1 MKTLC
6 LFFCILIHCNIYAI
20 KPSFI
25 HIASPEDYNMPY
37 SDLMIETP
45 DSATLHAWAFGSAIP
60 SNHKLTVVIAGADAG
75 NMSFLLE
82 QIMLFRD
89 NGFNVL
95 SFDYRGFGKSSEF
108 EIDFDQL
115 YYDEFVIDLQ
125 SAVTHARNTFPGSR
139 IIVYGIAMGSLIAF
153 LAADTADINYIV
165 AEGAITNPFVV
176 ADRLEFLKKK
186 KVGLPAGA
194 DESLSRIA
202 NIKIPV
208 LLIAATLDFITTVED
223 CEEYIK
229 GYQNRYLLVFPGNH
243 LDGFVTMRHEY
254 IYEILHFIS
263 GEF

>member
-6 LFFCILIHCNIYAI
+6 LFFCILIYCNIYAL

-37 SDLMIETP
+37 SDLKIETP
-45 DSATLHAWAFGSAIP
+45 DGASLHAWTFGSAIP
-60 SNHKLTVVIAGADAG
+60 SNYNLTVVIAGADVG

-115 YYDEFVIDLQ
+115 YYDEYVVDLQ
-125 SAVTHARNTFPGSR
+125 SAVSEAKKIFPGTR
-139 IIVYGIAMGSLIAF
+139 IIVYGISMGSLLAF
-153 LAADTADINYIV
+153 LAADTAEINYIV
-165 AEGAITNPFVV
+165 AEGVITNPLVV

-186 KVGLPAGA
+186 KVLLPAGA
-194 DESLSRIA
+194 AESLSKIA
-202 NIKIPV
+202 KVKVPV
-208 LLIAATLDFITTVED
+208 LLFAATLDFVTTVED

-229 GYQNRYLLVFPGNH
+229 GYSNRYLLVFPGNH